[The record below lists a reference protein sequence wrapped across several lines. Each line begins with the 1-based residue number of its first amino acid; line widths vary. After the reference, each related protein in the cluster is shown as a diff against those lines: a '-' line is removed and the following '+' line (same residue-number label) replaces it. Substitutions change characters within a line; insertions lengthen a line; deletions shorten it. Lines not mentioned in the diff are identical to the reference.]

1 MAYIVQADVPG
12 NNAASVTIAEREKAF
27 AIARNWIKSGYTCVK
42 VIGDGR
48 IYLPA
53 EFEGGSR
60 CIVITGQKPVW
71 RRRLAFGRRAPLQ
84 PIFSKPGR
92 PFFLMA

>member
-1 MAYIVQADVPG
+1 MAMVVAGAILRPALGPDCRKMAYIVQADVPG

-27 AIARNWIKSGYTCVK
+27 AIARNWIKSGYTGVK

-53 EFEGGSR
+53 EFDKEDPAGS
-60 CIVITGQKPVW
+60 
-71 RRRLAFGRRAPLQ
+71 
-84 PIFSKPGR
+84 
-92 PFFLMA
+92 